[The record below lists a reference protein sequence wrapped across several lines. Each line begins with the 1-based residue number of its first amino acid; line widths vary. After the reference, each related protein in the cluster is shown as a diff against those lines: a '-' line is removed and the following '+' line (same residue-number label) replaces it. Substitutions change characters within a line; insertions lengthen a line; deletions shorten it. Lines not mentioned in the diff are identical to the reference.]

1 MLFDPSDGEAETVAA
16 FSMSWR
22 LYNLTIV
29 DNPEAATGSVEEL
42 TLAVKANETLDT
54 WNMTSLHVP
63 ARFLD
68 YGLYKAVFKLEVR
81 DISLPPRH
89 LRELPNMMSTSEGEG
104 DYGKGGIARNV
115 A

>member
-1 MLFDPSDGEAETVAA
+1 
-16 FSMSWR
+16 MSWR

-54 WNMTSLHVP
+54 WNMTALHIP

-68 YGLYKAVFKLEVR
+68 YGRYKAVFKLEVR
-81 DISLPPRH
+81 VISLPPPVKKKKSFRR
-89 LRELPNMMSTSEGEG
+89 LRRSSTRSTCSP
-104 DYGKGGIARNV
+104 KPSPTSK
-115 A
+115 